1 MLQIVTN
8 MNKTL
13 IILHLLYNGWPQF
26 NEIHMVKPRRNY
38 VNRIE
43 RRSVKC
49 EWNL

>member
-8 MNKTL
+8 MNETL
-13 IILHLLYNGWPQF
+13 IILHLQQMAGIERNPDGQTP
-26 NEIHMVKPRRNY
+26 PGNY

-43 RRSVKC
+43 RQTVKC